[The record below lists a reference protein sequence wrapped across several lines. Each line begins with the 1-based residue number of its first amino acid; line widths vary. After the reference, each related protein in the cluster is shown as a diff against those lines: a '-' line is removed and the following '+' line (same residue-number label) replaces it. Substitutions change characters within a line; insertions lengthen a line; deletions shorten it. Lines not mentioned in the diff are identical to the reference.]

1 MGGGVLELRQIKYFI
16 EVAKREHV
24 TEAAE
29 ALNVAQSAVSRQ
41 IFNLESELGV
51 DLFIRKGRSIRLTAI
66 GKVFLEHME
75 QAVNTINDARQI
87 VSEYTDPEKGTIQIG
102 FPSSIATYILPTAIS
117 AFRKEY
123 PHVKFALNQSSYH
136 GLAEAVLKGDVNI
149 ALLGPVPKETEKLK
163 GTILF
168 TENIVALLP
177 NQHRFA
183 KLPSLTLNDLKEES
197 FVLFPEG
204 YILRELIVKDCQ
216 RIGFTPKVSFEG
228 EDIDSI
234 KGLVS
239 AGLGVSL
246 IPEITLVDNV
256 PRATVMIPINEPKMT
271 RTVGMIISA
280 DRPLLPTEKLF
291 YEFLKDFFRR
301 LEKFQY

>member
-1 MGGGVLELRQIKYFI
+1 MELRQIKYFI

-41 IFNLESELGV
+41 IFNLEAELGV
-51 DLFIRKGRSIRLTAI
+51 ELFIRKGRNIKLTTI
-66 GKVFLEHME
+66 GKEFLKHME
-75 QAVNTINDARQI
+75 QAMNTIDRAVQI
-87 VSEYTDPEKGTIQIG
+87 VNEFTDPEQGTIQIG
-102 FPSSIATYILPTAIS
+102 FPSSLATYMLPKVIS
-117 AFRKEY
+117 AFRKQY
-123 PHVKFALNQSSYH
+123 PHVKFLLHQSSYY
-136 GLAEAVLKGDVNI
+136 GLSEAVADGEVNI
-149 ALLGPVPKETEKLK
+149 ALLGPVPKDTPDWI

-177 NQHRFA
+177 NHHRLA
-183 KLPSLTLNDLKEES
+183 KRPYLTLHELKDEA

-204 YILRELIVKDCQ
+204 YILRDMIVRDCQ
-216 RIGFTPKVSFEG
+216 RVGFTPKVSFEG

-239 AGLGVSL
+239 AGLGISL

-256 PRATVMIPINEPKMT
+256 PRTTSMIPIREPSMT
-271 RTVGMIISA
+271 RTVGMIIPR
-280 DRPLLPTEKLF
+280 DRSLLPAEQLF
-291 YEFLKDFFRR
+291 YEFLKDYFKR